1 MPRSMDKIPICSSVN
16 LDKDTHF
23 ALQP

>member
-1 MPRSMDKIPICSSVN
+1 VN